1 MSVHKG
7 ASVVGRGVLKVQGL
21 SFKAASKKA
30 INTQMDL
37 CVSVYS
43 GIHVRTFDSIIHI
56 VTYIRNIYYSTYI
69 SNIICNI

>member
-7 ASVVGRGVLKVQGL
+7 ATVVRRGVLKEQGL
-21 SFKAASKKA
+21 SFEAASKKA

-43 GIHVRTFDSIIHI
+43 GIHVRTFDSI
-56 VTYIRNIYYSTYI
+56 
-69 SNIICNI
+69 

>member
-7 ASVVGRGVLKVQGL
+7 ATVVRRGVLKEQGL

-43 GIHVRTFDSIIHI
+43 RIHVRTFDSIIHI
-56 VTYIRNIYYSTYI
+56 VTYIRNI
-69 SNIICNI
+69 